1 MTFQTDDFAD
11 RELSLDE
18 LETIAAG
25 WPHWVHSIVHGIES
39 AEHSVASGLKSFFTN
54 PVVAGVAGAI
64 IGIGAIIT
72 GGNALK
78 QN

>member
-1 MTFQTDDFAD
+1 MTIPTNDFSD
-11 RELSLDE
+11 RELSVEE
-18 LETIAAG
+18 LEAIAAG

-72 GGNALK
+72 GGNALR